1 MSLWVSLWGQYGGRS
16 GGIQE
21 VYRME
26 DPGGDEDRMVI
37 YETKSLWVIVG
48 VDISQ

>member
-1 MSLWVSLWGQYGGRS
+1 MWGSLGRSLWGS
-16 GGIQE
+16 VWE

-26 DPGGDEDRMVI
+26 DPGGDEDRTVI
-37 YETKSLWVIVG
+37 CENKSLWVIVG